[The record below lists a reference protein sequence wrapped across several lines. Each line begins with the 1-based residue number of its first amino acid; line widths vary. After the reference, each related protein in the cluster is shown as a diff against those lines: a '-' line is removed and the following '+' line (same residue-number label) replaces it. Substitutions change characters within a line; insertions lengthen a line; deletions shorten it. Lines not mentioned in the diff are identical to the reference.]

1 MRSSAGSSPRVR
13 GKLVAADLN
22 KVAAR
27 LIPACAGKTSS
38 WAWAA
43 RPMTAHPRVCGEN
56 RGGLPTPGRRAG
68 SSPRVRGKRADR
80 ERLEALAGLIPA
92 CAGKTWLAGKK
103 RHEKGAHPRVC
114 GENYMNRLT
123 DVQDTGSS
131 PRVRGKRRQTRPSV
145 RRVRL
150 IPACAGKTW
159 TSYLVICLAPAHP
172 RVCGENSAGKA
183 SVSLREGSS
192 PRVRGKHVPSDD
204 FYRWRRLIPACAGK
218 TLCDVILP
226 CRSRAHPRVCGEN
239 SIPME
244 CRFTVQGSSPRVRGK
259 RLEKQIADALG
270 GLIPACAGKTTRS
283 LFCIVIAP
291 AHPRVCGENKPRGM
305 QRISAAG
312 SSPRVRGKLGAQ
324 LMPWQ
329 QQGLIPACAG
339 KTLLR

>member
-1 MRSSAGSSPRVR
+1 M
-13 GKLVAADLN
+13 
-22 KVAAR
+22 
-27 LIPACAGKTSS
+27 
-38 WAWAA
+38 
-43 RPMTAHPRVCGEN
+43 CGEN

-80 ERLEALAGLIPA
+80 ERLEALAGLIPACAGKTLTSTCLTSSLRAHPRVCGENPLLFIESFQHTGSSPRVRGKRRSSRPPRGLDGLIPA

-192 PRVRGKHVPSDD
+192 PRVRGK
-204 FYRWRRLIPACAGK
+204 PAC
-218 TLCDVILP
+218 TSSCE
-226 CRSRAHPRVCGEN
+226 RS
-239 SIPME
+239 
-244 CRFTVQGSSPRVRGK
+244 
-259 RLEKQIADALG
+259 G
-270 GLIPACAGKTTRS
+270 GLIPACAGKTPSQLVSSSQLT
-283 LFCIVIAP
+283 
-291 AHPRVCGENKPRGM
+291 AHPRVCGENTSDASSRTCAM
-305 QRISAAG
+305 G
-312 SSPRVRGKLGAQ
+312 SSPRVRGKRG
-324 LMPWQ
+324 PPFVKVGRS
-329 QQGLIPACAG
+329 GLIPACAG
-339 KTLLR
+339 KTGSSARMILLLAAHPRVCGENSTVVIALCIGWGSSPRVRGKRFRR